1 MGGPMKSRLFAT
13 VILVIM
19 MMTACGPSAAPAGGP
34 TPDVAAVRTSAAST
48 VVSQFTLTA
57 AAFTPNIPSASSTPT
72 TTGPT
77 DTPQPE
83 ITSTPTTPTLPVAQV
98 TNAEGTVVA
107 LCDKYSWDPATVDV
121 NIPDNTPMSPGQ
133 DFTKTWK
140 IKNIGAC
147 TWGEGYKM
155 VFSYGDKM
163 SGVAQ
168 PLSAAIAPGQ
178 EADVSVQFTAPDLP
192 GKYFSVWTLEN
203 AKGIP
208 FQGNDNK
215 ALYVQVVVQ

>member
-1 MGGPMKSRLFAT
+1 MKPRLIAT
-13 VILVIM
+13 LLLVATLIA
-19 MMTACGPSAAPAGGP
+19 ACGPSATPAGP
-34 TPDVAAVRTSAAST
+34 TPDVAAIRTSAAST

-57 AAFTPNIPSASSTPT
+57 AVFTPVAPIA
-72 TTGPT
+72 PT
-77 DTPQPE
+77 DTPAETLEPDV
-83 ITSTPTTPTLPVAQV
+83 TATATTAPVAQV
-98 TNAEGTVVA
+98 TNAEGTVVT
-107 LCDKYSWDPATVDV
+107 LCDKYAWDPETVDV

-133 DFTKTWK
+133 DFVKTWK

-155 VFSYGDKM
+155 VFSYGEEM
-163 SGVAQ
+163 EGVAQ
-168 PLSAAIAPGQ
+168 PLGAAIAPGQ
-178 EADVSVQFTAPDLP
+178 EVDVSVQFTAPDLP
-192 GKYFSVWTLEN
+192 GSYFSVWTLEN

>member
-1 MGGPMKSRLFAT
+1 MKPRLIVTILLVAT
-13 VILVIM
+13 LM
-19 MMTACGPSAAPAGGP
+19 AACGPSATPAGP

-57 AAFTPNIPSASSTPT
+57 AVFTPVIPAAPS
-72 TTGPT
+72 
-77 DTPQPE
+77 DTPAPAETSAPE
-83 ITSTPTTPTLPVAQV
+83 ATATATSAAVAQV
-98 TNAEGTVVA
+98 TNAEGTTVT
-107 LCDKYSWDPATVDV
+107 LCDKYAWAPATVDV
-121 NIPDNTPMSPGQ
+121 NIPDNTPVSPGQ
-133 DFTKTWK
+133 DFVKTWK

-155 VFSYGDKM
+155 VFSYGEKM
-163 SGVAQ
+163 NGVAQ

-178 EADVSVQFTAPDLP
+178 EVDVSVQFTAPDLP
-192 GKYFSVWTLEN
+192 GTYFSVWTLQN

>member
-1 MGGPMKSRLFAT
+1 MKPRLIAT
-13 VILVIM
+13 VVLIILL
-19 MMTACGPSAAPAGGP
+19 MTACGPSATPAAGP
-34 TPDVAAVRTSAAST
+34 TTDVAAVRTSAAST

-57 AAFTPNIPSASSTPT
+57 AAFTPIPPQPASPAVTA
-72 TTGPT
+72 GPT
-77 DTPQPE
+77 DTSAPDVTAT
-83 ITSTPTTPTLPVAQV
+83 ITTAPVAQV
-98 TNAEGTVVA
+98 TNAEGTVVT
-107 LCDKYSWDPATVDV
+107 LCDKYSWDPNTVDV

-155 VFSYGDKM
+155 VFSYGEKM

-178 EADVSVQFTAPDLP
+178 EVDVSVTFTAPDLP
-192 GKYFSVWTLEN
+192 GKYFSVWTLQN
-203 AKGIP
+203 PKGIS